1 MFLENCKYIVRKKNV
16 TRHITEDIEI
26 STDDSDQSD
35 EE

>member
-1 MFLENCKYIVRKKNV
+1 MFLEDCKCIVRKKNV